1 MRRRERE
8 GERRVFGWVDDGGGK
23 RRERKEESVAQG
35 AALFG
40 IGCAV
45 ERASE
50 REARAILDEAETA
63 AKSGNT
69 LGAYTWAS
77 RPAL

>member
-1 MRRRERE
+1 MMVAGR
-8 GERRVFGWVDDGGGK
+8 GERR
-23 RRERKEESVAQG
+23 ESVAQG

-77 RPAL
+77 RQPL